1 MISKRKTAS
10 APVLE
15 ASSSLCCHYA
25 TLRLIKQQPMIS
37 WSKQWNAVTC
47 GDIKLKVYPNPVSM
61 DSKPTFVKN
70 SILFHVI
77 IQ

>member
-1 MISKRKTAS
+1 
-10 APVLE
+10 
-15 ASSSLCCHYA
+15 
-25 TLRLIKQQPMIS
+25 MIS

-77 IQ
+77 IQWQSCYDQLVEGLKHYEVSLLVIAF